1 MSVIHYP
8 SQTSVLPAP
17 YTGSSIF
24 EDQTPL
30 PASSHAGLSQTAIII
45 LISTIPI
52 VLCFAIV
59 FGIVRVVRRRNK
71 RILQAKRQADIERRL
86 RDRGE
91 GRERI
96 GGMGMP
102 VPSRMVARY
111 EGPPIPR
118 AERGEGEVRD
128 VE

>member
-1 MSVIHYP
+1 MPKTFIFLCSRKRDLHCVP
-8 SQTSVLPAP
+8 CLAS

-86 RDRGE
+86 RDRAW
-91 GRERI
+91 
-96 GGMGMP
+96 
-102 VPSRMVARY
+102 S
-111 EGPPIPR
+111 
-118 AERGEGEVRD
+118 
-128 VE
+128 